1 MSTFEFKTPVSEEDI
16 KKVHIG
22 DVIYLTGDIVT
33 GRDDVHHRV
42 VISGKEPP
50 VDLTHTTSHVAALTP
65 SSQSP

>member
-33 GRDDVHHRV
+33 GRDD
-42 VISGKEPP
+42 S
-50 VDLTHTTSHVAALTP
+50 A
-65 SSQSP
+65 SQSRNIRQGTACGSYRQSDLPRRTNHEKDLL